1 MGLFDKFRKKVR
13 EAASE
18 IDTESIS
25 AEEGSIEANQALDFK
40 QELTQKPEQTNDE
53 DYWEEIDETENLELP
68 SSSDDDLDIET
79 VVLEIIAEHAGA
91 EGIDYDSIMKH
102 CAQRGLSDED
112 SIEDVIYALR
122 DDKCEIMEPRFGW
135 FKPM

>member
-1 MGLFDKFRKKVR
+1 M
-13 EAASE
+13 
-18 IDTESIS
+18 
-25 AEEGSIEANQALDFK
+25 
-40 QELTQKPEQTNDE
+40 
-53 DYWEEIDETENLELP
+53 
-68 SSSDDDLDIET
+68 
-79 VVLEIIAEHAGA
+79 VLEIIAEHAGP